1 MRIHPML
8 ISFAL
13 LAIVSLTL
21 PTVHAAASDT
31 APFGFTNS
39 KWIWSSEMA
48 AGTAPVGAVRTFR
61 KAFMAPEGK
70 TPISAHIFSASD
82 DNQVFFINGRQVITG
97 TFGVPRA
104 VCVGLNPCLNVFAVK
119 VDNAGGGP
127 AGFLAAIRVTY
138 SDGTTS
144 MLGTDPSWRVDNGAT
159 TGFETLSFD
168 DSVWA
173 TSYVTG
179 NYDRAPSTIT
189 STLTAT
195 LDPENVKCE
204 GLKTTT
210 CKCGTVCDAPS
221 PGSETVK
228 SEFECSAD
236 AENPEYLS
244 AVPGEGCVLAK
255 GDDDAEQMC
264 SDRTDNAGN
273 RDIKC
278 FVQCSAGFVA
288 KDQNTCVK
296 PGALDQSSG
305 GAGGTCCEVDAA
317 KRDAREAEER
327 QAREE
332 ERQEREEAKR
342 ARAEEKQERE
352 EAKQARAEEK
362 KAREEC
368 PCPCPKPP
376 TVPTV
381 KDAPAVADDAMQDFI
396 DKKMKELGIPPCPAK
411 LKYVKTANGY
421 QCTGGG
427 HKISFAQLVILNVN
441 VNVASAR
448 NSIGRSHAAIV

>member
-8 ISFAL
+8 ISLAF
-13 LAIVSLTL
+13 LAIVSLTI

-31 APFGFTNS
+31 APFGFANS
-39 KWIWSSEMA
+39 KWIWTSEMA
-48 AGTAPVGAVRTFR
+48 AGSAPVGAVRTFR

-70 TPISAHIFSASD
+70 TPISAHILSASD
-82 DNQVFFINGRQVITG
+82 DNQVFFVNGRQVSSG

-159 TGFETLSFD
+159 PGFETLSFD
-168 DSVWA
+168 DSAWA
-173 TSYVTG
+173 TSYITG
-179 NYDRAPSTIT
+179 TYDRAPSSIT

-195 LDPENVKCE
+195 LDPEHVKCE

-210 CKCGTVCDAPS
+210 CKCGAVCDAPS

-228 SEFECSAD
+228 SELECSAD

-244 AVPGEGCVLAK
+244 AVPGEGCVCKSERSPYYCGVAT

-278 FVQCSAGFVA
+278 FVQCSAGLVA

-296 PGALDQSSG
+296 PLDQPSG
-305 GAGGTCCEVDAA
+305 GACCEMDTAR
-317 KRDAREAEER
+317 RDAREAEER

-332 ERQEREEAKR
+332 ERQEREEARR

-352 EAKQARAEEK
+352 EARQARAEEK
-362 KAREEC
+362 KARESC
-368 PCPCPKPP
+368 PCPCPKTPS
-376 TVPTV
+376 V

-396 DKKMKELGIPPCPAK
+396 DKKMKELGIPLCPAK

-427 HKISFAQLVILNVN
+427 HKISFAQL
-441 VNVASAR
+441 
-448 NSIGRSHAAIV
+448 GMQ